1 MDFKKPIYYIVL
13 YLVFLAVGAYFLL
26 NYSNREIFIF
36 INSHYSKLADIF
48 FYYAT
53 SLGNGFFFVFIC
65 FTLLFYKYKHAILA
79 ISTYA
84 ISSIIAQTIK
94 RTIMDDALRPI
105 AVLGDTYDFH
115 FVEGV
120 DVHSFNSFP
129 SGHATSAFAL
139 FLILTLISNNKLYG
153 ILYFALALAAGYSR
167 VYLGQ
172 HFFVD
177 VIWGSLIGVISTLVV
192 YYFGIAYFDKK
203 QFSWADKHLKINENI

>member
-1 MDFKKPIYYIVL
+1 
-13 YLVFLAVGAYFLL
+13 VGAYFLL
-26 NYSNREIFIF
+26 NYSNKEIFIF
-36 INSHYSKLADIF
+36 INSHYSKAADIF

-79 ISTYA
+79 ILAFA
-84 ISSIIAQTIK
+84 ISSLLAQTVK
-94 RTIMDDALRPI
+94 RTIMEDALRPI
-105 AVLGDTYDFH
+105 AVLGDSYDFH

-120 DVHSFNSFP
+120 DVHSYNSFP

-139 FLILTLISNNKLYG
+139 FLILTLISSKKWLG
-153 ILYFALALAAGYSR
+153 IVYFCLALAAGYSR

-177 VIWGSLIGVISTLVV
+177 VIWGSLIGVITTLVV
-192 YYFGIAYFDKK
+192 YYFGMAYFEKK
-203 QFSWADKHLKINENI
+203 KYKWAEKYLVLNENV